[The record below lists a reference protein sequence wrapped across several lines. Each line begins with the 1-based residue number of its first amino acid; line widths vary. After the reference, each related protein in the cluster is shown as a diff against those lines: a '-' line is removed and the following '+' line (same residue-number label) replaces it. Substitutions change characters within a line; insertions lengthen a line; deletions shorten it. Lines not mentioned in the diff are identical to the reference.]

1 MTTNLKWTTSCTD
14 WKKRILNSESLITS
28 PPLFQEEADAA
39 WDVMKRLKIVDAPG
53 SPQIEASYR
62 QWLRDFTEV
71 IFGACNPETGVRMIT
86 EFFLLI
92 SKKNSKSTT
101 AAGIMLTAL
110 ILNWRESAEFL
121 ILAPTLEV
129 ANNAFGPI
137 RDMVKADPELE
148 KILKVQEHI
157 KTVTHR
163 DSKATLKV
171 VAADNNTVS
180 GKKAT
185 GILVDELWLFGKKH
199 DAENMLREATG
210 GLASRAEGFVI
221 YLTTQSDEPPQGVFS
236 QKLNY
241 ARDVRDG
248 KIVDNAFLPVL
259 YEFPEEMIEREEHLL
274 TQNFYVTNPNLGL
287 SVNNHFLEREL
298 QKAQTDG
305 RESLKGFLAKHLNV
319 EIGMNLRND
328 SWAGAEVWDQC
339 AGSVPLMRMLEEC
352 DAITCGIDGGGLDD
366 IYGLSFIGRSMATNK
381 WLIWCQGW
389 IHPIAMER
397 RKKYAPK
404 YRDFEKE
411 GKLTIVEEIGQDQF
425 EIVDFILFVYD
436 SGLLVEIGV
445 DQHGLSS
452 LIEALVAA
460 GIPEDII
467 IGVPQG
473 WKMQSAIKA
482 VERRLAEKKIE
493 HDGSSM
499 MQWCVG
505 NARTKPVGNAVMI
518 TKQESGTAKIDPL
531 MALFDAASC
540 MAQNPEGAGNPEAIN
555 LEDV

>member
-1 MTTNLKWTTSCTD
+1 MSELKWTTACPD

-28 PPLFQEEADAA
+28 PPLFPEEAAAA
-39 WDVMKRLKIVDAPG
+39 WDVMKRLKIVDAPN
-53 SPQIEASYR
+53 SPAIESSYR
-62 QWLRDFTEV
+62 QWLRDFTES
-71 IFGACNPETGVRMIT
+71 IFGAYNPETGVRMIT

-110 ILNWRESAEFL
+110 ILNWRESAEYL
-121 ILAPTLEV
+121 ILAPTIEV

-137 RDMVKADPELE
+137 KDMIDADDDLKAM
-148 KILKVQEHI
+148 LKVQEHTRTI
-157 KTVTHR
+157 THLHT
-163 DSKATLKV
+163 KAKLKV
-171 VAADNNTVS
+171 VAADSNTVS

-185 GILVDELWLFGKKH
+185 GILVDELWLFGKKA

-210 GLASRAEGFVI
+210 GLVSRPEGFVI
-221 YLTTQSDEPPQGVFS
+221 YLTTQSDEPPQGIF
-236 QKLNY
+236 QKKLNY
-241 ARDVRDG
+241 ARNVRDG
-248 KIVDNAFLPVL
+248 QTPDNAFLPVL
-259 YEFPEEMIEREEHLL
+259 YEFPEEMIERDEHLL
-274 TQNFYVTNPNLGL
+274 TQNFYITNPNLGL

-298 QKAQTDG
+298 KKAQDDG
-305 RESLKGFLAKHLNV
+305 KESLKGFLAKHLNV

-339 AGSVPLMRMLEEC
+339 AGSVPLLRMLEEC

-366 IYGLSFIGRSMATNK
+366 IYGLSFIGRSMETGK
-381 WLIWCQGW
+381 WLIWCHGW

-397 RKKYAPK
+397 RKKYASK
-404 YRDFEKE
+404 YRDFENE
-411 GKLTIVEEIGQDQF
+411 NKLTIVEEIGQDQY
-425 EIVDFILFVYD
+425 EIVEFILMIYD

-493 HDGSSM
+493 HDGSNM

-540 MAQNPEGAGNPEAIN
+540 MAQNPEGVGCPEIVN